1 MLTLRP
7 ATRVDVATILSLIH
21 GLAEYERAPNAVVAT
36 EADLLRDGFDPAS
49 PKFWVVLAEWDGAP
63 AGMAFYF
70 FNYSTWLGKPGLY
83 LEDLFVKP
91 EFRGR
96 GIGLALFRELA
107 RIAVRENCY
116 GLRWQVL
123 DWNEPAVKF
132 YESLGAEH
140 MKEWWT
146 MRLTGSPLNELAE
159 RNIPSLEAQSSRK

>member
-7 ATRVDVATILSLIH
+7 ATRADVPIILSLIH

-36 EADLLRDGFDPAS
+36 EADLLRDGFDSPA
-49 PKFWVVLAEWDGAP
+49 PKFRVIIAEWDGAP
-63 AGMAFYF
+63 VGMAFYF

-83 LEDLFVKP
+83 LEDLFVTP
-91 EFRGR
+91 DFRSR

-107 RIAVRENCY
+107 RIAIRENCY

-123 DWNEPAVKF
+123 DWNTPAVNF
-132 YESLGAEH
+132 YEALGAEH

-146 MRLTGSPLNELAE
+146 MRLTGRSLQKLADQPIAMV
-159 RNIPSLEAQSSRK
+159 NK